1 MKIIKLSATE
11 STNDYLKELM
21 SLKRLSD
28 FTIVTA
34 DAQTKGRGQVSA
46 SWESEPGKNLT
57 FSVLKRH
64 NGLYLDNHFMIS
76 MCVSCAVYE
85 VLLNLGLPRLRVKWP
100 NDILSGT
107 SKVCGI
113 LIENSIA
120 GQKIQTSVIGI
131 GLNVNQVL
139 FSNQAKASSLK
150 LVLGREINLDN
161 LLQTLLDTLQ
171 RYLNDIRSSTW
182 NSMLSQYENI
192 LFNKNSPAT
201 FQEPNGPLFTGII
214 KGITKEGKLR
224 LTLEDD
230 SVREYDL
237 KEIKLHY

>member
-21 SLKRLSD
+21 TLKSPPN
-28 FTIVTA
+28 FTVVTTQT
-34 DAQTKGRGQVSA
+34 QTKGRGQVSA

-64 NGLYLDNHFMIS
+64 NTLYLDNHFLIS

-107 SKVCGI
+107 SKICGI

-120 GQKIQTSVIGI
+120 GQEIKTSVIGI

-150 LVLGREINLDN
+150 LLLGREINLDN
-161 LLQTLLDTLQ
+161 LLQALLDTLQ
-171 RYLNDIRSSTW
+171 RYLNDIRSSTRD
-182 NSMLSQYENI
+182 SIFSQYENI
-192 LFNKNSPAT
+192 LFKKNSTAT
-201 FQEPNGPLFTGII
+201 FQEPNGPLFNGII
-214 KGITKEGKLR
+214 RGITKEGKLR
-224 LTLEDD
+224 LSLEDE
-230 SVREYDL
+230 SVKEYGL

>member
-201 FQEPNGPLFTGII
+201 FQERNGPLFTGII